1 MPGRRSHLPGIESI
15 TIESIRILQGP
26 NVYAYR
32 PVLVAIVDIGPFED
46 LPSNRL
52 PGFVTGLLAL
62 MPSILYHRCGIDAPG
77 GFVERMRSGTWLGHI
92 IEHLTLELQTLAGM
106 DVSYGNTRSV
116 PHRPG
121 VYRLVIAYKDAEAA
135 RYCLDLAV
143 RVAGAVLSGTPL
155 DLATELE
162 TVREIAA
169 RNSPGPSTAAILRV
183 ARRRNIPRLEL
194 GEGVFQL
201 GYGAAG
207 QRISAAETHETSS
220 VSVELARDKDRT
232 RRLLSTAGIPVPA
245 GRLVHSAQEAE
256 QAVADLLAAGAHAVV
271 VKPAR
276 GHLGQGITLNLGTPE
291 QVATAYEFAK
301 AAGGDEQALIEEQ
314 IEGND
319 YRSLVVGNRVVAAAQ
334 RRRASITGDGNLT
347 VQELLAILNADPL
360 RGSHPDNPLEAILP
374 NPELLHM
381 LGQQGFSLDSVPRR
395 GQEIILNAAPSLSS
409 GGITCD
415 VTAQVHPHNAAIAV
429 RAARLVGLPVAGV
442 DLIAPT
448 IDQPVEETGG
458 VVLEVNARPGL
469 TMHLH
474 PAEGQ
479 PHDVA
484 SPIVDMLY
492 PHSKHP
498 KKLQDRGRIPLVA
511 VTGKYAGEAA
521 RLLANICCLHG
532 QHTALATQTGFYLD
546 KQLLVAGDA
555 SIPERHYAALADS
568 AVESA
573 IFEIG
578 IEGIVESGLAFDRPE
593 AGIITTFEG
602 KLAPEQMPYTRRL
615 SYILRVVVDGIEEDG
630 WAILNGDEPE
640 SIELAE
646 ELEGNIIF
654 TSRRRKPPLLAD
666 HFKQNGRAVLYDAK
680 TQTVLLRQGQ
690 HTEAKISLPPHTEM
704 PLLAILPAIAGAWAL
719 GHAPEHIRE
728 AVENCENENG

>member
-15 TIESIRILQGP
+15 KIEPVRILLGP

-32 PVLVAIVDIGPFED
+32 PVMVAIVDIGPFEE
-46 LPSNRL
+46 LPSNKL

-77 GFVERMRSGTWLGHI
+77 GFVERMRSGTWIGHI

-106 DVSYGNTRSV
+106 DVTYGNTRSI
-116 PHRPG
+116 PNRPG
-121 VYRLVIAYKDAEAA
+121 VYRMVIAYKDAEAA

-143 RVAGAVLSGTPL
+143 RVIGAVLSGTPL
-155 DLATELE
+155 ELPAELA

-220 VSVELARDKDRT
+220 VAVELARDKDRA
-232 RRLLSTAGIPVPA
+232 RRLLAAAGIPVPT

-256 QAVADLLAAGAHAVV
+256 QAVAYLLAGGARAVV

-276 GHLGQGITLNLGTPE
+276 GHLGQGITLNLDKPD
-291 QVATAYEFAK
+291 QAAAAYEFAK
-301 AAGGDEQALIEEQ
+301 AAGGEEQALVEEQ

-319 YRSLVVGNRVVAAAQ
+319 YRLLVIGDQVVATAQ
-334 RRRASITGDGNLT
+334 RRRASIIGDGNLT
-347 VQELLAILNADPL
+347 VQELVAILNADPQ
-360 RGSHPDNPLEAILP
+360 RGTDPDLPLEAITS
-374 NPELLHM
+374 NPELLHT
-381 LGQQGFSLDSVPRR
+381 LERQGYTLDSIPPV
-395 GQEIILNAAPSLSS
+395 GKEVILNAAPSLSS

-415 VTAQVHPHNAAIAV
+415 VTAQLHPQNAALAI

-442 DLIAPT
+442 DLLAPS

-458 VVLEVNARPGL
+458 VILEVNARPGL

-474 PAEGQ
+474 PSEGAS
-479 PHDVA
+479 HDVA

-498 KKLQDRGRIPLVA
+498 KQLQDRGRIPLVA
-511 VTGKYAGEAA
+511 ITGKYAGDTA
-521 RLLANICCLHG
+521 RLLASICCLHG
-532 QHTALATQTGFYLD
+532 QHTALATQAGLYLD
-546 KQLLVAGDA
+546 KHLLVAGDA
-555 SIPERHYAALADS
+555 ATPERQYAVLADS

-573 IFEIG
+573 IFEVG
-578 IEGIVESGLAFDRPE
+578 TEGIINSGLAFDRPE
-593 AGIITTFEG
+593 VGIITTFDGE
-602 KLAPEQMPYTRRL
+602 LAPDQRPYARRL
-615 SYILRVVVDGIEEDG
+615 SDILRVVVDGIEEDG
-630 WAILNGDEPE
+630 WAVLNGDEPE

-646 ELEGNIIF
+646 ELEGSVIYI
-654 TSRRRKPPLLAD
+654 SRHHNPDLLAT
-666 HFKQNGRAVLYDAK
+666 HLKQNGRAVLYNSK
-680 TQTVLLRQGQ
+680 TQTALLRQGK
-690 HTEAKISLPPHTEM
+690 HTEAKISLPLPKKIN
-704 PLLAILPAIAGAWAL
+704 LLAILSAIAGAWAL
-719 GHAPEHIRE
+719 GHAPERIRVAIE
-728 AVENCENENG
+728 DCEN